1 MTGKPRAVAKVTV
14 NVLLFGRLS
23 ELQSGSNITI
33 ELDETNSSPNAVR
46 ALLSADN
53 SSLGRALNEPQI
65 LVAVNKEIV
74 SLDHALKDG
83 DELAF
88 LPPVTGG

>member
-1 MTGKPRAVAKVTV
+1 MPLK
-14 NVLLFGRLS
+14 VLLFGRLS
-23 ELQSGSNITI
+23 ELGPESNIEI
-33 ELDETNSSPNAVR
+33 ELVETGSTPESLR
-46 ALLSADN
+46 AKLSADTPA
-53 SSLGRALNEPQI
+53 LGKALNEPQI

-74 SLDHALKDG
+74 SLDHPLKDG